1 MISFS
6 KKIKENEIIFVTP
19 PSGSEGW
26 ILEAIAREIA
36 NYLPKNVNFSIC
48 KFKKKLPK
56 SKSYFFTHYMYY
68 FNYQKRKLFK
78 NHSKNYVWF
87 THIEYEK
94 HQVKEKALINS
105 LKKVTGIFCT
115 NSSVKNYL
123 IKKGCEPKKVHLVLG
138 AADPNLFS
146 YKKDATRDKVGF
158 CSAFYDRKNPEKI
171 YELVKL
177 MTEYNFILVGK
188 GWSNYENFQEM
199 LSLPNFT
206 YVEPLDYSEYP
217 NLYSEMKVFV
227 STSDIEGGP
236 IPLMEAMMSNV
247 MPVVS
252 DTGFASDIIIN
263 GKNGY
268 IFPVNENI
276 EIIANLVK
284 KAFLNKNDV
293 RQSVLNYSWKNFSRK
308 IIKVILTDLNLFKHL
323 KVDEV

>member
-1 MISFS
+1 MLTF
-6 KKIKENEIIFVTP
+6 
-19 PSGSEGW
+19 
-26 ILEAIAREIA
+26 LYA
-36 NYLPKNVNFSIC
+36 NLK
-48 KFKKKLPK
+48 
-56 SKSYFFTHYMYY
+56 KSYPNQNLIFLLTTCF

-263 GKNGY
+263 GKSGY

-308 IIKVILTDLNLFKHL
+308 IIKSFLQI
-323 KVDEV
+323 